1 MQRVKD
7 WSEEDLREHLQ
18 SVRDSLTMDAIRF
31 IVDRH
36 IEEAR
41 QTAVFSPN
49 ASDGE
54 RAWQC
59 GYAAG
64 VESTIGNIMSYV
76 SPSDQSDLQQS

>member
-1 MQRVKD
+1 MQRFKE
-7 WSEEDLREHLQ
+7 WSDEDLREHLQ
-18 SVRDSLTMDAIRF
+18 SVKDSLTMDAIRF

-41 QTAVFSPN
+41 HLAVFSPN
-49 ASDGE
+49 ATDGD

-64 VESTIGNIMSYV
+64 VESSIGNIMSYV
-76 SPSDQSDLQQS
+76 SPSDQSDLQQP